1 MAYTKVEYNPV
12 NWKNK
17 SEGLITPLD
26 KRNLN
31 NMDDT
36 IEMLADSLDVAY
48 NELDVKKLDVGD
60 GYKIITEMPTWD
72 EKTGILKF
80 KFYDGTEFAVDFNV
94 EKIPVSFSMDEK
106 GTITMVTK
114 DGTEW
119 TADVGTLTPN
129 YVYDESERI
138 AVTTEKSEDGFTHVK
153 LDLKKGSITD
163 DFLANDYLSSIIAE
177 TLKAQTAANDAKGYA
192 DNASQSASNA
202 DYDAKLA
209 QSYAIGESGVRDG
222 EDTDNAK
229 YYKGQAS
236 DAMVDAESARDD
248 AKLYADRASSSASKA
263 MSNASSA
270 NDSANSANASANSA
284 STSAESASASAT
296 SAAESEKNAS
306 ASATSASASEKSA
319 SDSKTSASESATSAS
334 TSANNASVSAT
345 SAAGSAS
352 SASTSATNA
361 SASEKNASASATSAA
376 GSATSASASE
386 ANAKTYYE
394 QTKAISESFAGT
406 LRPKGTVTFAKLPSV
421 ASAKAGDMYNIS
433 DEFTTTS
440 DFAEGAGNVIP
451 LGSNVY
457 KNSDGKW
464 DVLAG
469 SPVTGVKGSAETTY
483 RRGNVNITKENLGLD
498 KVENTADS
506 EKKVS
511 HATTANSADSAGK
524 ATNDSLNQTI
534 SATYVKG
541 VSITDHTLSV
551 EKGDGKKTTYT
562 IPDNDTD
569 TNTTYT
575 LTQDAND
582 GHKLTFK
589 GTDGTT
595 TNITIPD
602 NDTKY
607 DLNTMI
613 GGLDEADS
621 TPTDS
626 NYLVSQSGT
635 DKAYKR
641 TPFSKILDYLENKFS
656 YNDLKDK
663 PTIGNGTVTIKQ
675 NGTQKASFTMNQTGS
690 TTVELTDTNTNT
702 WRDVVDGLTSDR
714 TDASL
719 SAKQGKVLKGLVDGK
734 QNAFSFSINEHNVY
748 RCLGTATLR
757 QIGEYLFIQIFTG
770 NGYNASVG
778 QDQMI
783 DVHIRTSNGN
793 PNEDGKYYDGYIEI
807 HRNDCPYNVYV
818 VQNSSTSFT
827 IWIGNLNYTG
837 NSFYNVYYSNGAS
850 WEESTATSSTA
861 PTNGVALEKRN
872 IAYTSYYS
880 TATESTSGLTKLY
893 TSTGTATDGTMTQN
907 AITSALDGKQNT
919 GYYVTAAP
927 CSDGTIDDLYL
938 QRRGTS
944 GGVGSIYLTKKSSGV
959 GSSIPSGWYN
969 YFYSP
974 HRTGIGEDNP
984 SYATIILTPMTFS
997 GGSYIVRCSG
1007 NAVAEVKPILTSV
1020 PSASDLTASLG
1031 FGTLNTSYGWGTV
1044 NSGNGY
1050 TVRWGSDQAGGG
1062 GIGIGEK
1069 SGRTSIQVDGD
1080 FYAQEGQKR
1089 LAYIDEVN
1097 SLSDVSYQRRSVI
1110 DQTVDWNTIHE
1121 VGCYKFQLSSN
1132 TWGDASKLHSPNAY
1146 NSGLY
1151 GYGLIIVHAA
1161 TSSDPEKRLVQIY
1174 MPHAFGSGAQ
1184 NKALI
1189 RYHNSSSWDDG
1200 WGDWKPLAAGLS
1212 WSELFDKPSTFTPSS
1227 HKQAYTAAE
1236 CDSYTSD
1243 ENTLGVTPAAV
1254 KKAFTIFEP
1263 KSHTHNY
1270 LPLSGGTMSG
1280 TLRVASDYSN
1290 WCEGIRVYPKVN
1302 DWTTIILGGKDLG
1315 DVGTSPNSWSIHNNN
1330 GQFSISRNNSGNSE
1344 VSLSCYDN
1352 IWRAN
1357 QNEIITTANISSRA
1371 VLAGGIQPYIY
1382 GGGAGNTTGYRLI
1395 AKIPIDAWSNYRAT
1409 FSVVSRH
1416 QGNGIL
1422 TIAVGCNSNA
1432 FNSGTVYAQIRYTG
1446 NVGCGT
1452 VIQWNSYT
1460 AYVSSDYRTI
1470 YVFYQYWD
1478 YSACAMTPIGS
1489 NSISLR
1495 TGDDATWMTS
1505 IDAST
1510 YGTMIASTEINVADD
1525 AHALYTPDG
1534 NGDKQGTTFHYVG
1547 KDTQPPLLW
1556 GQEDRYNAYLYNPS
1570 TMTVGYANYV
1580 YSTDGSGTKRGM
1592 TFNWVGKSGQPSWLW
1607 GGEDGAAMYVYNP
1620 SNFSVEK
1627 SRTVQGSY
1635 TANGGQQNPNY
1646 FGKNKIGF
1654 LMMNTEI
1661 NGDKNYKDFMIM
1673 DCYDGSDLGGATAL
1687 GIDRQTMRAFIMGS
1701 EATRTSWDRSAELI
1715 TSANIGSQSVSHAT
1729 VATASN
1735 HSDNLRENN
1744 STAYNDVGGL
1754 YWMNHSDGVQG
1765 AGADTNDTPTNSWWY
1780 VLRNRHTN
1788 QSNDFYTDVAIPFND
1803 DHMYYKR
1810 ICNGSVIHGR
1820 WIQVLDDLNYSNYAL
1835 PLSGGTITD
1844 RITRNGGGSWISD
1857 RNNVVAFGTSTNS
1870 GSYNPVVGQKT
1881 PNGAWTMGNLALNE
1895 SLIFNYST
1903 DTNYNAGT
1911 NSTTQV
1917 YLRNTGGTIAL
1928 TSDIPTN
1935 TNQLTNGAGYITG
1948 ITKDMVTSALG
1959 YTPPRI
1965 RSSIFSGTMG
1975 TGAGDGGRIGTV
1987 SFGIST
1993 EDSGASVRILNF
2005 ESNYSLTQCG
2015 DAKTSGTTVTVS
2027 VHSDTI
2033 TSGSPSFGGRVLY
2046 VVGV

>member
-36 IEMLADSLDVAY
+36 IKMLADSLDVAY
-48 NELDVKKLDVGD
+48 NELDVKKLDAGD

-80 KFYDGTEFAVDFNV
+80 RFYDGTEFAVDFNV

-106 GTITMVTK
+106 GTITMVTE

-177 TLKAQTAANDAKGYA
+177 TLKAQAAASDAKGYA

-209 QSYAIGESGVRDG
+209 QSYAVGESGVRDG

-236 DAMVDAESARDD
+236 DAMADAESARDD

-284 STSAESASASAT
+284 SASAESASASAA
-296 SAAESEKNAS
+296 SASASEKNAS

-319 SDSKTSASESATSAS
+319 SESKTSASESATSAS

-376 GSATSASASE
+376 GSATNASASE

-406 LRPKGTVTFAKLPSV
+406 LRPKGTVTFANLPSV
-421 ASAKAGDMYNIS
+421 ASAKAGDMYNVS
-433 DEFTTTS
+433 DEFTTTA

-483 RRGNVNITKENLGLD
+483 RRGNVNITKENIGLD

-511 HATTANSADSAGK
+511 HASTANSADSAGK

-562 IPDNDTD
+562 IPDNNTD

-607 DLNTMI
+607 DINTMI
-613 GGLDEADS
+613 GGLSEADS

-641 TPFSKILDYLENKFS
+641 TPFSKILDYLKSKFS

-663 PTIGNGTVTIKQ
+663 PTIGNGKVTIKQ
-675 NGTQKASFTMNQTGS
+675 NGTEKASFSMNQTGS

-719 SAKQGKVLKGLVDGK
+719 SAKQGKVLNNSKLPHT
-734 QNAFSFSINEHNVY
+734 QIT
-748 RCLGTATLR
+748 TATDFNTLTSTG
-757 QIGEYLFIQIFTG
+757 IYHIKVTGCANSPASKNHGTLYMDGSVGTVYQIFM
-770 NGYNASVG
+770 S
-778 QDQMI
+778 
-783 DVHIRTSNGN
+783 DVEVDRMY
-793 PNEDGKYYDGYIEI
+793 K
-807 HRNDCPYNVYV
+807 RVY
-818 VQNSSTSFT
+818 NSSSGWTGWRTLYFT
-827 IWIGNLNYTG
+827 D
-837 NSFYNVYYSNGAS
+837 
-850 WEESTATSSTA
+850 
-861 PTNGVALEKRN
+861 TN
-872 IAYTSYYS
+872 TTYS

-907 AITSALDGKQNT
+907 AITSALGGKQDT
-919 GYYVTAAP
+919 GYYTTAAL
-927 CSDGTIDDLYL
+927 CTGTIDDLYS
-938 QRRGTS
+938 QRSGTS
-944 GGVGSIYLTKKSSGV
+944 GGVGSISLIKKSSGV
-959 GSSIPSGWYN
+959 GSSIPGGWYN

-974 HRTGIGEDNP
+974 HRTGIGDDNP
-984 SYATIILTPMTFS
+984 AYATIILTPMTFS
-997 GGSYIVRCSG
+997 GGSYIIRCSS
-1007 NAVAEVKPILTSV
+1007 NAVVEVKPILTSV

-1044 NSGNGY
+1044 NSSNGY

-1069 SGRTSIQVDGD
+1069 SGKTSIQIDGD
-1080 FYAQEGQKR
+1080 FYAQEGKKR

-1097 SLSDVSYQRRSVI
+1097 NLSDVSYQRRSII

-1121 VGCYKFQLSSN
+1121 VGCYKFQSN
-1132 TWGDASKLHSPNAY
+1132 SGWGDASKLHSPNAY
-1146 NSGLY
+1146 NGDLY
-1151 GYGLIIVHAA
+1151 PYGLIIVHAA
-1161 TSSDPEKRLVQIY
+1161 TSSDTRKRLVQIY
-1174 MPHAFGSGAQ
+1174 IPHIIGNAAN
-1184 NKALI
+1184 NKALV
-1189 RYHNSSSWDDG
+1189 RYHNSSSWGDG

-1212 WSELFDKPSTFTPSS
+1212 WGELFDKPTTFTPSS
-1227 HKQAYTAAE
+1227 HKQAYTASE
-1236 CDSYTSD
+1236 CSDYTSD
-1243 ENTLGVTPAAV
+1243 DNTLGLTPAAV

-1263 KSHTHNY
+1263 KAHTHNY

-1280 TLRVASDYSN
+1280 NIEFTNTESGY
-1290 WCEGIRVYPKVN
+1290 
-1302 DWTTIILGGKDLG
+1302 
-1315 DVGTSPNSWSIHNNN
+1315 
-1330 GQFSISRNNSGNSE
+1330 FSIGGTIGNND
-1344 VSLSCYDN
+1344 Y
-1352 IWRAN
+1352 WR
-1357 QNEIITTANISSRA
+1357 
-1371 VLAGGIQPYIY
+1371 V
-1382 GGGAGNTTGYRLI
+1382 GGGATGANAGYLEIATADDGNEPIYVRQYSSGKFGTLARTATLLDGSGNTVFPGTVTAASFNGVINGSSDIYEDGSKLSDKYMQFRDGQGFAICTGNGKYQYFKVATLTITSNYANYPITFEFSGRGVTTTHVTVMFNSSTTTDPSLQYFLTDEAYNFYI
-1395 AKIPIDAWSNYRAT
+1395 KKTDTSTWELYGQYSETWGSMELHRIVGQGAAMIPIT
-1409 FSVVSRH
+1409 VSMRS
-1416 QGNGIL
+1416 IESL
-1422 TIAVGCNSNA
+1422 PDGC
-1432 FNSGTVYAQIRYTG
+1432 TQVIPTG
-1446 NVGCGT
+1446 NVNYANLANT
-1452 VIQWNSYT
+1452 
-1460 AYVSSDYRTI
+1460 
-1470 YVFYQYWD
+1470 
-1478 YSACAMTPIGS
+1478 
-1489 NSISLR
+1489 
-1495 TGDDATWMTS
+1495 
-1505 IDAST
+1505 
-1510 YGTMIASTEINVADD
+1510 
-1525 AHALYTPDG
+1525 LYTPDG
-1534 NGDKQGTTFHYVG
+1534 NGIKQGTTFHYVG
-1547 KDTQPPLLW
+1547 KDTQPPWLW
-1556 GQEDRYNAYLYNPS
+1556 GQDDRYNAYLYNPS

-1580 YSTDGSGTKRGM
+1580 YSTDDGGNKRGM
-1592 TFNWVGKSGQPSWLW
+1592 NFHWSGKSGQPTWLW
-1607 GGEDGAAMYVYNP
+1607 GGENGSDMYVYNP

-1646 FGKNKIGF
+1646 FGTNKVGF

-1673 DCYDGSDLGGATAL
+1673 DCYNGNDVGGATAL

-1715 TSANIGSQSVSHAT
+1715 TSANIGSQSVSHASSAGTADNAGNATNWAGYANDIANVYDAADAWILTVSGKTIKHRKSTDFATAAHTHSVIVSKGTHAETASGTTANSPSQGMADDTRGMYMTEQYLDSTTPTSFGNIINLRGAGTGQLLCGWSGADSTTEHIYYRSHRDTSTGGWGAWQT
-1729 VATASN
+1729 VA
-1735 HSDNLRENN
+1735 
-1744 STAYNDVGGL
+1744 Y
-1754 YWMNHSDGVQG
+1754 
-1765 AGADTNDTPTNSWWY
+1765 
-1780 VLRNRHTN
+1780 
-1788 QSNDFYTDVAIPFND
+1788 
-1803 DHMYYKR
+1803 
-1810 ICNGSVIHGR
+1810 
-1820 WIQVLDDLNYSNYAL
+1820 
-1835 PLSGGTITD
+1835 
-1844 RITRNGGGSWISD
+1844 
-1857 RNNVVAFGTSTNS
+1857 
-1870 GSYNPVVGQKT
+1870 
-1881 PNGAWTMGNLALNE
+1881 
-1895 SLIFNYST
+1895 
-1903 DTNYNAGT
+1903 
-1911 NSTTQV
+1911 
-1917 YLRNTGGTIAL
+1917 

-1948 ITKDMVTSALG
+1948 ITKDMVTAALG

-1975 TGAGDGGRIGTV
+1975 TSAGDGGRIGSA

-2015 DAKTSGTTVTVS
+2015 DAKTSGTTVTVV